1 MSGTSDRVGAVLFD
15 LDGTLAE
22 TAHITAAALTRAC
35 ARAGVAGGPPMAEFQ
50 ALSGLPLEE
59 IVGRLGLPEM
69 VAELYRVE
77 ASAMVTEAR
86 LFPGALTLLSVLR
99 ARSVPVGVITGKDR
113 PRTLATL
120 DHLKIGDLVQALV
133 TPSDPPAP
141 KPSPEG
147 VWWLCRQLGV
157 PAGAAVLVGDSVTD
171 MEAGRA
177 AGVRTVSCG
186 WGVGRPE
193 ALEQHRPWRAITHF
207 GELTVLLDGLT
218 ALPTRVDGGAPST

>member
-1 MSGTSDRVGAVLFD
+1 MSAQVKAVLFD

-22 TAHITAAALTRAC
+22 TAHITAEALTRAC
-35 ARAGVAGGPPMAEFQ
+35 TQAGVAGGPPLEKFH
-50 ALSGLPLEE
+50 ALSGLPLAE
-59 IVGRLGLPEM
+59 IVGRLALPEEVVELYWAAANAM
-69 VAELYRVE
+69 VA
-77 ASAMVTEAR
+77 EAR

-99 ARSVPVGVITGKDR
+99 ARGVRVGVITGKDR

-120 DHLKIGDLVQALV
+120 DHLKIADLVEALV

-147 VWWLCRQLGV
+147 VWWLCRHFGV
-157 PAGAAVLVGDSVTD
+157 PTEGAVMVGDSAAD

-177 AGVRTVSCG
+177 AGVRTVACG
-186 WGVGRPE
+186 WGVGRSE
-193 ALEQHRPWRAITHF
+193 ALAQHRPWRAITRF

-218 ALPTRVDGGAPST
+218 MPPTRVDGGAPRT

>member
-1 MSGTSDRVGAVLFD
+1 MSAQVKAVLFD

-35 ARAGVAGGPPMAEFQ
+35 AQAGVAGGPPLTEFH

-59 IVGRLGLPEM
+59 IVGRLGLPGE
-69 VAELYRVE
+69 VAELYR
-77 ASAMVTEAR
+77 AAAGAMVTEAR

-99 ARSVPVGVITGKDR
+99 ARGVRVGVITGKDR
-113 PRTLATL
+113 PRALATL
-120 DHLKIGDLVQALV
+120 DHLKIGDLVEALA

-147 VWWLCRQLGV
+147 VWWLCQEFGI
-157 PAGAAVLVGDSVTD
+157 PTEDAVLVGDSAAD
-171 MEAGRA
+171 MAAGRA
-177 AGVRTVSCG
+177 AGVRTVACG
-186 WGVGRPE
+186 WGVGRFETP
-193 ALEQHRPWRAITHF
+193 ARHGPWRVITRF

-218 ALPTRVDGGAPST
+218 LPPTRVDGGAPHT